1 MSRTRTESATRPPT
15 MQDVA
20 RLAGVSQP
28 TVSRVLNRSKTTI
41 PVSEETYSRV
51 MIAVRQLGYRPNM
64 TARSL
69 RTQKTQMIAIMIA
82 DISNGFYHP
91 IVRAVQD
98 TAHAHD
104 YDVLIANSDHVYA
117 NEKHFCE
124 AVRRRPVDGIIIA
137 PVHLTYE
144 DIDLFLTLT
153 GTPVVALGEHVN
165 HPQVDVVHMDDRQAM
180 YDGVR
185 WLVETRGYRRVG
197 CLGIPSSVAAIGPR
211 RLQGVIQ
218 ALEDCG
224 LGHEPHPLLWGDFTI
239 ESGRRAAEQ
248 LLADGKLPEVLVA
261 FNDLMAIG
269 VILALQDAGLRVP
282 DDMAVMGMDDIEEAI
297 LIRPR
302 LTTISQAPEDI
313 GHKLA
318 TALFERIEGVVD
330 GPRRFF
336 PSPYAIIP
344 RESA

>member
-1 MSRTRTESATRPPT
+1 

-41 PVSEETYSRV
+41 PVSEETYNRV

-98 TAHAHD
+98 IAHAHD
-104 YDVLIANSDHVYA
+104 YDVLIANSDHEYV

-137 PVHLTYE
+137 PVHLTHQ
-144 DIDLFLTLT
+144 DVDFFVTLT
-153 GTPVVALGEHVN
+153 GTPIVALGDQVN
-165 HPQVDVVHMDDRQAM
+165 HPQVDVVHMDDQQAM
-180 YDGVR
+180 YDGIR
-185 WLVETRGYRRVG
+185 WLVEQRGYRRIG
-197 CLGIPSSVAAIGPR
+197 CLGVPAPIQIGPR
-211 RLQGVIQ
+211 RLQGVLQ
-218 ALEDCG
+218 GLDDCG
-224 LGHEPHPLLWGDFTI
+224 LGQPHPMLWGDFTI

-248 LLADGKLPEVLVA
+248 LLADRELPEVLVA

-269 VILALQDAGLRVP
+269 VILALQDAGLSVP
-282 DDMAVMGMDDIEEAI
+282 GDMAVMGMDDIEEAT

-302 LTTISQAPEDI
+302 LTTISQSPEDI
-313 GHKLA
+313 GRKLA
-318 TALFERIEGVVD
+318 TALFERIEGTVT

-336 PSPYAIIP
+336 LSPYAIIP